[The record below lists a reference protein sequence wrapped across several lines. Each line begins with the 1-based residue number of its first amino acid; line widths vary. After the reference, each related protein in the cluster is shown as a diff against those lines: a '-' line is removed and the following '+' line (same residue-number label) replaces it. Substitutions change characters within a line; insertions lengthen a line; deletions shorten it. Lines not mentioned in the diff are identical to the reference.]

1 MQAVAMN
8 EVNAATYAHV
18 RDKEFVEVKDTG
30 CVIVPEKFLDK
41 YCDFELEQEAA
52 RRLANPSGIT
62 YTLEEIMTESGFTE
76 KDLEGW
82 EDIEIE

>member
-8 EVNAATYAHV
+8 EVNAKTYALV
-18 RDKEFVEVKDTG
+18 RNKEVVKVENTG
-30 CVIVPEKFLDK
+30 CVIVPEEFLDA
-41 YCDFELEQEAA
+41 YYDYELEREAA

-62 YTLEEIMTESGFTE
+62 YSFDEVMAESGFSE

>member
-8 EVNAATYAHV
+8 EVNADTFERART
-18 RDKEFVEVKDTG
+18 KEFVEVKGTG
-30 CVIVPEKFLDK
+30 CVIVPEKWLDEYLDLK
-41 YCDFELEQEAA
+41 VELEAA

-62 YTLEEIMTESGFTE
+62 YTLEDIMTESGLTE